1 MLESKVRT
9 KEEIISR
16 FHDGQ
21 IIAIGGQT
29 GQNMPERI
37 MTVFSK
43 AARNI

>member
-29 GQNMPERI
+29 GQNMPG
-37 MTVFSK
+37 K
-43 AARNI
+43 DY